1 MAKKV
6 SDTLAKGTNILVHS
20 DNLVGLILGTNLI
33 EMAKKSSSKS
43 DRFELFAKPLFCD

>member
-20 DNLVGLILGTNLI
+20 DNLAGLIQGTYLI

>member
-20 DNLVGLILGTNLI
+20 DNLVGLIQGTYLI
-33 EMAKKSSSKS
+33 EMAKTASSKS
-43 DRFELFAKPLFCD
+43 DKLELFSKPLFCD